1 MRNFLACALLMLST
15 PAGAYVFIENYADW
29 QQMSREMKAFYV
41 VGVWDR
47 GANLSPVDAGPYD
60 EALHEGFKMCA
71 LVIGLNADTLIRA
84 VDTYYRDRADER
96 NQPPFIVLTKAM
108 IRECEPQ
115 INQARRQRGL
125 KPLNLRR

>member
-1 MRNFLACALLMLST
+1 
-15 PAGAYVFIENYADW
+15 
-29 QQMSREMKAFYV
+29 V

-84 VDTYYRDRADER
+84 VDTYYQDRADER

-125 KPLNLRR
+125 RPLNLRR